1 MKKLLFTL
9 SIITFNAFA
18 DDLIEKAILE
28 SNLDVLT
35 AEIENRKKM
44 NAPLTPNEQL
54 KYSDL
59 GSEVLLR
66 RRDQLELPLERNTAM
81 KSDNQEIFP
90 WAGLQFLV
98 GFIGSICIPSAL
110 FIKLIEPDKNYSF
123 REKSAL
129 IAGAVLAEIPC
140 IWLMGRYVK
149 EVEEKKKIRE
159 AKYENAL
166 KIWQILFDNL
176 TISEEISL
184 IPPVGQ
190 DEKKFKRQAFFWVS
204 LRDLDGIS
212 QSLRNP
218 EFIDFL
224 QCHADPIA
232 NEIII
237 EMREWENQKKEVVPL
252 TTQDKKF
259 VDRALKYFF
268 SKMNS
273 TEKYT
278 RCIGTQLQQEVHLHI
293 VGQLDRWAN
302 LAERSKQSNHN
313 FLKLAVEASLIMFEE
328 CCIANAEE
336 YSELIKSMCFFN
348 DALLELM
355 ISVAEKNHNAIRA
368 GFKKLGE
375 EGIKVLELLKKEN
388 SILFP
393 EDSFFS
399 LHTEAR
405 IKNIGYEYKFYSTM

>member
-1 MKKLLFTL
+1 
-9 SIITFNAFA
+9 
-18 DDLIEKAILE
+18 
-28 SNLDVLT
+28 
-35 AEIENRKKM
+35 
-44 NAPLTPNEQL
+44 
-54 KYSDL
+54 
-59 GSEVLLR
+59 
-66 RRDQLELPLERNTAM
+66 
-81 KSDNQEIFP
+81 
-90 WAGLQFLV
+90 
-98 GFIGSICIPSAL
+98 
-110 FIKLIEPDKNYSF
+110 
-123 REKSAL
+123 
-129 IAGAVLAEIPC
+129 
-140 IWLMGRYVK
+140 
-149 EVEEKKKIRE
+149 
-159 AKYENAL
+159 
-166 KIWQILFDNL
+166 
-176 TISEEISL
+176 
-184 IPPVGQ
+184 
-190 DEKKFKRQAFFWVS
+190 
-204 LRDLDGIS
+204 
-212 QSLRNP
+212 
-218 EFIDFL
+218 
-224 QCHADPIA
+224 
-232 NEIII
+232 
-237 EMREWENQKKEVVPL
+237 MREWENQKKEVVPL

-399 LHTEAR
+399 SLHTEAR